1 MNLTPSKISYAP
13 GEKLLFTPSE
23 FTVLTLEFMCMKSQ
37 VETTRAAWKSD
48 LQHMFEFCSLRSVG
62 NEILVDLRDESLMR
76 LKVKVI
82 DNRAPRSS
90 NRMLCTLKKF
100 IKFLIVD
107 KKLMAHNYLAT
118 IEGHKVD
125 REDSPYVALTDS
137 EVIAMINQPD
147 QTTFDGA
154 SKRMAMILSFY
165 LGLRCA
171 EVCSIR
177 HNSLKDGVLKI
188 KGKGS
193 RVRMIPLSETLL
205 IEIENYQVMSLGYWG
220 ELSPHDPLITTKEAH
235 GTKGFGT
242 SMVQSNEALLGRL
255 GKNEVDKS
263 TIWRWFKSIAKECGI
278 TKKISPHCARATAI
292 TKALDNGV
300 SLREVSILAGHKSIE
315 TTVIYDKRRGV
326 AAKVAVDGI
335 KY

>member
-1 MNLTPSKISYAP
+1 MNITRMTPAP
-13 GEKLLFTPSE
+13 SEKLLFTPAE
-23 FTVLTLEFMCMKSQ
+23 FTVLTMEFMCMKSQ
-37 VETTRAAWKSD
+37 VETTRAAWRSD
-48 LQHMFEFCSLRSVG
+48 LNAMFEFCSLRKVG
-62 NEILVDLRDESLMR
+62 GEILVDLRDESLMR

-107 KKLMAHNYLAT
+107 KKLMNHNYLAT

-125 REDSPYVALTDS
+125 TQDSPYIALTDA

-147 QTTFDGA
+147 QRTFDGA
-154 SKRMAMILSFY
+154 SRRMAMVLSFY

-171 EVCSIR
+171 EICSIR
-177 HNSLKDGVLKI
+177 HNSIQDGKLTI

-193 RVRMIPLSETLL
+193 RVRTIPLSETLL
-205 IEIENYQVMSLGYWG
+205 VEIENYQVASLGYWG
-220 ELSPHDPLITTKEAH
+220 ELSAHDPLITTKEAN
-235 GTKGFGT
+235 GGKGFGT
-242 SMVQSNEALLGRL
+242 SLVQSNETSLGRL
-255 GKNEVDKS
+255 GKNMVDKS
-263 TIWRWFKSIAKECGI
+263 TIWRWFKAIAKECGI

-292 TKALDNGV
+292 TKALNNGV

-315 TTVIYDKRRGV
+315 TTVIYDKRRGE

>member
-1 MNLTPSKISYAP
+1 MNALRTTYAP
-13 GEKLLFTPSE
+13 NEKLLFTPSE

-37 VETTRAAWKSD
+37 VETTRSAWKSD
-48 LQHMFEFCSLRSVG
+48 LQHMFDFCSLRSVG
-62 NEILVDLRDESLMR
+62 GETMVDLRDESLIR
-76 LKVKVI
+76 LKIKVI

-90 NRMLCTLKKF
+90 NRMLCTFKKF
-100 IKFLIVD
+100 VKFLIVD
-107 KKLMAHNYLAT
+107 KKLMSHNYLAT

-125 REDSPYVALTDS
+125 RDDSPYIALTDS
-137 EVIAMINQPD
+137 EVMAMINQPNKD
-147 QTTFDGA
+147 TFDGA
-154 SKRMAMILSFY
+154 SKRMALVLSFY

-177 HNSLKDGVLKI
+177 HDSIRDGVLRI

-193 RVRMIPLSETLL
+193 KVRMIPLSESLL
-205 IEIENYQVMSLGYWG
+205 IEIENYTIMSVGYWG

-242 SMVQSNEALLGRL
+242 SMVQANDNASL
-255 GKNEVDKS
+255 GKLGKSEVDKS

-292 TKALDNGV
+292 TKALNNGV